1 MTAVRGS
8 VTNLEM
14 IIFVREEHLTYC
26 PSLTRSWLMQMW
38 ASHAKESAQPKFCE
52 FLKAVMTRLNPLLAD
67 PQLSVWYLRVTKL
80 VLVMMNPLLPTLR
93 GSESHEMWACRDFE
107 IKQN

>member
-1 MTAVRGS
+1 M
-8 VTNLEM
+8 L
-14 IIFVREEHLTYC
+14 
-26 PSLTRSWLMQMW
+26 SLTRSWLMQMW
-38 ASHAKESAQPKFCE
+38 ASQAKESAHPKFCE
-52 FLKAVMTRLNPLLAD
+52 FLKAVMTRLNPLFAD